1 VRGVTRRA
9 FVLSPVRCFLF
20 LPGEWMQRRFR
31 LHRPADFEQ
40 LRKNGRRWNHPLA
53 LLVVSRTD
61 LPTSRF
67 AFSASR
73 RVGNAVARNRAK
85 RLLREAVRV
94 NLADISVGCDLLF
107 VARSS
112 TAKASFAEV
121 EGAVLQLLKRANV
134 IVS

>member
-1 VRGVTRRA
+1 MQQRYRLRR
-9 FVLSPVRCFLF
+9 S
-20 LPGEWMQRRFR
+20 
-31 LHRPADFEQ
+31 ADFDR

-53 LLVVSRTD
+53 LLVVHQTE

-85 RLLREAVRV
+85 RLLREAVRL
-94 NLADISVGCDLLF
+94 NLSSVSAGWDLLF

-112 TAKASFAEV
+112 TAQATFAEV
-121 EGAVLQLLKRANV
+121 EAAVLQLLKRANV
-134 IVS
+134 LDLEL